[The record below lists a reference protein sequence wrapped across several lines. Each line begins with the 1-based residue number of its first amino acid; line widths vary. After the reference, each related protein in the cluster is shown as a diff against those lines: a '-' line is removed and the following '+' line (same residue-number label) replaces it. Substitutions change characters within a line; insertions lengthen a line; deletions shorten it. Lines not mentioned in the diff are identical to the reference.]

1 MSSAVQDIDQPLYQ
15 DTRWLA
21 RTLGQVILRLEGQ
34 QVFDAVEDL
43 RDVCHKRRAH
53 SPDAPSLKELLG
65 RVEQMPLEIAA
76 PVARAFTLFFL
87 LINTA
92 EQVHRVRRR
101 QQYGRSHQNSS
112 QPASIRW
119 AFEQLKQMGM
129 SSSEVREAVSKV
141 RARPVLTAH
150 PTEAT

>member
-1 MSSAVQDIDQPLYQ
+1 
-15 DTRWLA
+15 
-21 RTLGQVILRLEGQ
+21 LRE
-34 QVFDAVEDL
+34 A
-43 RDVCHKRRAH
+43 CHRRRAL
-53 SPDAPSLKELLG
+53 SPEAPSLRELLG

-129 SSSEVREAVSKV
+129 SSAEVREAVSKV

-150 PTEAT
+150 PTEATRRTVLDIQARMADALVRHDDATDAEKARLEEQLE